1 MVSMDYVEKFLRKI
15 SLKQNDYVV
24 VAVSG
29 GPDSMALLNMLYQF
43 QCQSPFH
50 LVCAHVN
57 HSKREE
63 SEDEAVFVKNYCE
76 ERNIIFEYLK
86 IDDWGSKNFHDE
98 AHHRRYNFFEN
109 IVNKYHA
116 RYLFTAHHGDDLMET
131 ILMRLTRGSTMY
143 GYHGFS
149 ELEQRN
155 EYYLARPLLHY
166 SKNDL
171 LNYVKKNNIPYVID
185 DSNTKDTYTRNRYRK
200 VILPFLKKENPNV
213 IEKFNEFSDILEEYE
228 SFVQK
233 QARQCYNHIV
243 HDECIEVTKYQQQD
257 SLLRKKLLEQW
268 LLHIYKERVSMLTK
282 RHLQAID
289 KALCSIRPNT
299 TIDLPDGYKLKRNYD
314 KSRITHEN
322 FTNDSYD
329 YVLVNEVVLPNGKKI
344 EKISKS
350 METDNNI
357 CYLSSAEL
365 KLPLIVRSRRSG
377 DIMEV
382 KGLSGKKKIKDIF
395 INEKIPV
402 TERSMWPIVC
412 DSDGT
417 IVWLP
422 GIKKSKF
429 DKTKGKNYDII
440 LKYH

>member
-1 MVSMDYVEKFLRKI
+1 MVSMDYVEKFLRNI

-43 QCQSPFH
+43 QCQFPFH

-76 ERNIIFEYLK
+76 ERNIIFEYFK

-109 IVNKYHA
+109 IVNKYQA

-213 IEKFNEFSDILEEYE
+213 IEKFNEFSGILEEYE

-233 QARQCYNHIV
+233 QVRQCYNHIV

-257 SLLRKKLLEQW
+257 SLLRKKVLEQW

-289 KALCSIRPNT
+289 KALCSIRPNI

-314 KSRITHEN
+314 KARITHEN
-322 FTNDSYD
+322 FTNDSYN
-329 YVLVNEVVLPNGKKI
+329 YVLVNEVVLPNSKKI

-350 METDNNI
+350 IETDNNI

-412 DSDGT
+412 DSNGT